1 MYTEDGAWISKII
14 NEGFVHTLFHAR
26 GDYLVFGNVILL
38 QVAFFLNTLVCGKNL
53 CYLPVFVALV
63 QYSFFSLAALL
74 PVSCFRRDLSLK
86 YRIMLWILILLV
98 PLGDTGFEVLGKIS
112 NTGYLFYFVAL
123 CLLYERIFN
132 HRELSRV
139 RIIVIDIVLFIC
151 CGTNESCYILVGLA
165 FCLDVWM
172 TYKGFPRT
180 QKFSQNLAAW
190 FSEFRNKAWIAL
202 GVMCSLIAAYDIF
215 FLKSGATQLFDG
227 GNSKNAIEFFARALL
242 FYFVYP
248 FYSQLQNHVVIF
260 VFLITLFALLIFLVH
275 GKSSSLQKL
284 KLSVLVMAALLYA
297 VIAFIFRYSL
307 TMHLDNYTTSWVDR
321 YYYAINITAILPAI
335 YAAELLAQHRTA
347 VKRVASAC
355 ICFAL
360 VFPAIISVY
369 DLFQYDDPQTNSVH
383 CDPFIER
390 ILQAE
395 RGTDSNYGIPIDS
408 NAWIMW
414 VPKEYIIAS
423 QLKQR
428 DGKLRC
434 MDFSDSNWTNGMLN
448 DDHTVLLFGYE
459 SGSILSQCRAL
470 QAGGV
475 TVEIQE
481 IKDMYPYI
489 WVICDGNADAF
500 VYPNEIEMI
509 FDGGE

>member
-1 MYTEDGAWISKII
+1 M
-14 NEGFVHTLFHAR
+14 
-26 GDYLVFGNVILL
+26 VFGNVILL
-38 QVAFFLNTLVCGKNL
+38 QVAFFLNTLICGKNL

-63 QYSFFSLAALL
+63 QYIFFSLAALL
-74 PVSCFRRDLSLK
+74 PVACFRRDLSVK
-86 YRIMLWILILLV
+86 YRIMLWALILLV
-98 PLGDTGFEVLGKIS
+98 PLGDTGFEILGKIS

-132 HRELSRV
+132 HSERSHV
-139 RIIVIDIVLFIC
+139 GIILIDIVLFIC

-172 TYKGFPRT
+172 TYKGFPGK
-180 QKFSQNLAAW
+180 QKFPQNLAAW

-215 FLKSGATQLFDG
+215 FLQSGTTQLFDG
-227 GNSKNAIEFFARALL
+227 GNSKNVIEFFARALL

-248 FYSQLQNHVVIF
+248 FYSKLQNHVVIF
-260 VFLITLFALLIFLVH
+260 VFLIILCAMIRFLVI
-275 GKSSSLQKL
+275 GKTNSMQKL

-297 VIAFIFRYSL
+297 VIAFVFRYSL
-307 TMHLDNYTTSWVDR
+307 TMHLDHYTTSWVDR

-335 YAAELLAQHRTA
+335 YAAELLAQCRTA
-347 VKRVASAC
+347 VKRAASAC

-360 VFPAIISVY
+360 VFPPIISVH

-383 CDPFIER
+383 GDPFIER

-395 RGTDSNYGIPIDS
+395 READSKYTIQIDS
-408 NAWIMW
+408 NGWFMS

-423 QLKQR
+423 QLQQR

-434 MDFSDSNWTNGMLN
+434 MDITDSNWTNGMLN

-459 SGSILSQCRAL
+459 SDNILSQCRAI
-470 QAGGV
+470 QAGGM
-475 TVEIQE
+475 TLEIQE

-489 WVICDGNADAF
+489 WVICDGDADAF
-500 VYPNEIEMI
+500 VYPNEIETI
-509 FDGGE
+509 FDDSE